1 MNHLQ
6 QSDASSYYLS
16 VLIFYLI
23 FEVKHAP
30 LNGAVISVHARALTP
45 ALTAMPVP
53 WVPHH
58 APPTPFLHAILIH

>member
-23 FEVKHAP
+23 FEVKHALLMAP
-30 LNGAVISVHARALTP
+30 SSVRLRAY
-45 ALTAMPVP
+45 
-53 WVPHH
+53 
-58 APPTPFLHAILIH
+58 